1 MNEEAKAKI
10 TLGLMAA
17 EEAAKANN
25 LFLKAILALAKS
37 EREGATLDQETTMTM
52 LNEAISRL
60 SDAAERA
67 RAFRNQIKDGRTRMS
82 MNTARMAKL
91 RRQVIPM
98 SDEDPTQLLKS
109 IIASMKD

>member
-1 MNEEAKAKI
+1 MDDVTKAKI

-25 LFLKAILALAKS
+25 MFLKAILALAKA
-37 EREGATLDQETTMTM
+37 EREGQTIDQETT
-52 LNEAISRL
+52 LAALDEAITRL
-60 SDAAERA
+60 GSAIDSA
-67 RAFRNQIKDGRTRMS
+67 RAFRNQIKDGRSRNM
-82 MNTARMAKL
+82 MNVARIAKL
-91 RRQVIPM
+91 RRQFVPM